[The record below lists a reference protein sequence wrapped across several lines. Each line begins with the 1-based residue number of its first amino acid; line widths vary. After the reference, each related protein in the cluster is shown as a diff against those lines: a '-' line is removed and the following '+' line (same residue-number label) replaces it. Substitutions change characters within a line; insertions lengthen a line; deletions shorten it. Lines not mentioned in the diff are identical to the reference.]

1 MTRQIIALFPQAAT
15 RAPQQSEPFAARR
28 GLSVETLESRN
39 FRPEFAD
46 KLCCPA
52 LGVGC
57 AAAAAGTSASKEL
70 PKLYPITASVLRLFF
85 LFQAERASTSK
96 NIFCIA
102 FDRRLKS

>member
-1 MTRQIIALFPQAAT
+1 MTRQIIALFPHAAT

-46 KLCCPA
+46 KPCCPA

-70 PKLYPITASVLRLFF
+70 PKLYPTTASFFAMVLSF
-85 LFQAERASTSK
+85 
-96 NIFCIA
+96 
-102 FDRRLKS
+102 